1 MLQFYSQYIETYRNG
16 KLMKRACSL
25 MLIEEEKESSHNYS
39 FNLTWD
45 NLNDFYYDFGFYLP
59 FNIWNLNKGKRIIS
73 FFNFSFFD
81 SNTWDIKE
89 WKTKDLNI
97 VIKFST
103 KKATVSLSEILKW
116 HDSDKAIQYLKERGL
131 DIKQLI

>member
-1 MLQFYSQYIETYRNG
+1 
-16 KLMKRACSL
+16 MKVL
-25 MLIEEEKESSHNYS
+25 DE
-39 FNLTWD
+39 
-45 NLNDFYYDFGFYLP
+45 FYYDFGCHLP
-59 FNIWNLNKGKRIIS
+59 FNVWNFDKGRLIS
-73 FFNFSFFD
+73 FFYFSFFD

-116 HDSDKAIQYLKERGL
+116 NDSDKAIQYLKERGL
-131 DIKQLI
+131 DKRQLI

>member
-1 MLQFYSQYIETYRNG
+1 MLQFYHQYLETYHNG
-16 KLMKRACSL
+16 ELMQKEHSL
-25 MLIEEEKESSHNYS
+25 ILIEEEKESSHNYS

-45 NLNDFYYDFGFYLP
+45 NLNDFYCDFGLYLP
-59 FNIWNLNKGKRIIS
+59 FNVWNFNKGRRIS
-73 FFNFSFFD
+73 FFNFSLFN

-97 VIKFST
+97 MVKFFT

-116 HDSDKAIQYLKERGL
+116 HNSDKAIQYLKERGL
-131 DIKQLI
+131 DKKQLI

>member
-1 MLQFYSQYIETYRNG
+1 MLQFYHQYLTTYRNG
-16 KLMKRACSL
+16 ELMQRVHSL
-25 MLIEEEKESSHNYS
+25 ILIEEEKESSHNYS

-45 NLNDFYYDFGFYLP
+45 NLDNFYHDFGFHLP
-59 FNIWNLNKGKRIIS
+59 FNIWNFDKGRVIS
-73 FFNFSFFD
+73 FFNSSLFD

-103 KKATVSLSEILKW
+103 KKATVSLAEILKW

-131 DIKQLI
+131 DKKQLI